1 MTCTIQ
7 IRVDDALKQQSDSLF
22 RDLGT
27 DTTSAIRMFLHQA
40 IACKGFPFEIKKA
53 VPNPYNA
60 LSEEEL
66 LERLEIAR
74 FHADQGKV
82 RDADEAIADL
92 RRKYG
97 V

>member
-40 IACKGFPFEIKKA
+40 IACNGFPFEIKKT
-53 VPNPYNA
+53 VPNPYAA

-66 LERLEIAR
+66 LGKLEVAR

-82 RDADEAIADL
+82 RDADEVVTGL